1 MKTIYTILIWILVS
15 FVGMGGFITILL
27 SKNKDLIKFITWVIC
42 SLVVVFFIVSMISN
56 PFTISFII
64 AVGVAIVAVYND

>member
-1 MKTIYTILIWILVS
+1 MKTIYTILIWVLVS
-15 FVGMGGFITILL
+15 VVGVGSLITVLL
-27 SKNKDLIKFITWVIC
+27 SNNKDLIKFITWVIC

-56 PFTISFII
+56 PFKISFII